1 MVSRSSR
8 RYAKTVFF
16 PLLITKIDLF
26 TKTGSG
32 QTQGKLKHKTV
43 FSQVGGLMVGAF
55 EGPHAMMPEMVA
67 ARNSGK
73 LHLHTPW
80 HDDAVYLHTLLL
92 WR

>member
-1 MVSRSSR
+1 
-8 RYAKTVFF
+8 
-16 PLLITKIDLF
+16 
-26 TKTGSG
+26 
-32 QTQGKLKHKTV
+32 
-43 FSQVGGLMVGAF
+43 MVGAF